1 MKKTQKV
8 SKNSIGII
16 GTGWVGSSVAIS
28 ILQRGICEE
37 LLLSDVRNNIAEG
50 EAMDLNHGSSFYPS
64 AKVRAVTLSEM
75 THCRAIIITAGRNGK
90 PGETRLD
97 LLRENAKIVDEISAQ
112 LTGFSGFLIIV
123 ANPVD
128 VLTHLYQKATGFDPR
143 KVIGTGTMLDTARLR
158 AMIGDKLSVDSKS
171 IHANV
176 IGEHGDS
183 EVVLWSGAQIGGI
196 KLQDWE
202 GWKIDYQASISH
214 QVKIAAQEIIKRK
227 GATNHAIGLV
237 TATLLQWIFRG
248 ERRVVNLS
256 SLIQGTYG
264 LYDVSLSLPSL
275 ISSSGIE
282 KVLEVKISDSERDQL
297 LKSANIIK
305 KAIESVL

>member
-1 MKKTQKV
+1 VT
-8 SKNSIGII
+8 KNSIGII
-16 GTGWVGSSVAIS
+16 GMGWVGASVAIS
-28 ILQRGICEE
+28 ILNRGICEE
-37 LLLSDVRNNIAEG
+37 LLLSDVRTNIAEG

-64 AKVRAVTLSEM
+64 AKVRAVSVSEM
-75 THCRAIIITAGRNGK
+75 VHCRAIVITAGRNGK
-90 PGETRLD
+90 PGESRLD

-128 VLTHLYQKATGFDPR
+128 VLTNFYQKSTGLDPR

-158 AMIGDKLSVDSKS
+158 EMVGSQLGVDSKS

-183 EVVLWSGAQIGGI
+183 EVVLWSGAQIGGV
-196 KLQDWE
+196 KLLDWE
-202 GWKIDYQASISH
+202 GWNINYQADISH

-237 TATLLQWIFRG
+237 TGTLLKWIFRG

-256 SLIQGTYG
+256 SLIQGPYG
-264 LYDVSLSLPSL
+264 MHDVSLSLPTL
-275 ISSSGIE
+275 ISGSGIE
-282 KVLEVKISDSERDQL
+282 KVLEVKISDAERDQL
-297 LKSANIIK
+297 LGSADVIK
-305 KAIESVL
+305 KAISSV

>member
-1 MKKTQKV
+1 VT
-8 SKNSIGII
+8 KNSIGII
-16 GTGWVGSSVAIS
+16 GMGWVGASVAIS
-28 ILQRGICEE
+28 ILNRGICEE
-37 LLLSDVRNNIAEG
+37 LLLSDVRTNIAEG

-64 AKVRAVTLSEM
+64 AKVRAVSVSEM
-75 THCRAIIITAGRNGK
+75 VHCRAIVITAGRNGK
-90 PGETRLD
+90 PGESRLD

-128 VLTHLYQKATGFDPR
+128 VLTHFYQKSTGLDPR

-158 AMIGDKLSVDSKS
+158 EMVGSQLGVDSKS

-183 EVVLWSGAQIGGI
+183 EVVLWSGAQIGGV
-196 KLQDWE
+196 KLLDWE
-202 GWKIDYQASISH
+202 GWNINYQADISH

-237 TATLLQWIFRG
+237 TGTLLKWIFRG

-256 SLIQGTYG
+256 SLIQGPYG
-264 LYDVSLSLPSL
+264 MHDVSLSLPTL
-275 ISSSGIE
+275 ISGSGIE
-282 KVLEVKISDSERDQL
+282 KVLEVKISDAERDQL
-297 LKSANIIK
+297 LGSADVIK
-305 KAIESVL
+305 KAISSV